1 MKEELLSCG
10 SCSSVNVIEL
20 ASETCLHFPGQK
32 GLNVEPIFIFPKTV
46 VCLNCGSMQSSL
58 EEREIEQVR
67 KAAAR
72 FNVASG

>member
-1 MKEELLSCG
+1 MKEQLLSCG
-10 SCSSVNVIEL
+10 SCGSVNVIKL
-20 ASETCLHFPGQK
+20 ASETCLHFPGLK

-46 VCLNCGSMQSSL
+46 ICLHCGSTQSSL
-58 EEREIEQVR
+58 AEEEIEQVR